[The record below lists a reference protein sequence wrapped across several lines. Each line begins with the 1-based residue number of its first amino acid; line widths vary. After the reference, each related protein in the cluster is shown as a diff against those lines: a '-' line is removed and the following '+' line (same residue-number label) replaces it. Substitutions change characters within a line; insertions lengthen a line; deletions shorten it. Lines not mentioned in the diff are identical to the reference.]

1 MAENPKGVADHP
13 AKDLMEEI
21 WKSGGR
27 AKDIV
32 AFLEDN
38 SLPIIKQTTIARYG
52 QRFWNEEIKVI
63 TDSKSSYGIAS
74 TIKQIEEN
82 GIGRVVKVSHS
93 KKTYPGWEKI
103 DGENVQV
110 EKESNS
116 WNIDLLP
123 ALPQPS
129 AASIGSFK
137 INVKGLRKL
146 TKPKGWNVSIVIPDP
161 QIGYFRDV
169 DGNLTTTHDESALN
183 IAHQIGTYI
192 DRTYGLDLTVILGDN
207 HDFSA
212 FSVHRT
218 APGYTCNTQLE
229 IDRFGTEV
237 AIQREINPNGEI
249 VVLSGNHDDRLNKII
264 VDKIPGLVGIS
275 KSNSR
280 EPILSISNLCRFD
293 EYDIVSVESYPDGE
307 YWANEYLRFEHG
319 SKVSAAPGSTA
330 AKYLADSRV
339 STIYG
344 HTHRQELVYSR
355 IRGKGWTRPIFAGT
369 PGTTARIDGVLP
381 SGQTGIN
388 SKGKQSGNYTEKWQ
402 QGVFVVWYQPEGDQK
417 AIVEPVLIEE
427 GSAFY
432 SGQIFESTV
441 NKNGDDL

>member
-1 MAENPKGVADHP
+1 MAQKPKGVADHP
-13 AKDLMEEI
+13 AKDLMEQI

-32 AFLEDN
+32 AFLEEN
-38 SLPIIKQTTIARYG
+38 SLPLIKETTIARYG
-52 QRFWNEEIKVI
+52 QRFWNEQIKVT
-63 TDSKSSYGIAS
+63 TDSESPEDIAS
-74 TIKQIEEN
+74 TIKQIEAS
-82 GIGRVVKVSHS
+82 GVARVVKLSHS
-93 KKTYPGWEKI
+93 KKKYPGWEKI
-103 DGENVQV
+103 NGENVQV

-123 ALPQPS
+123 ALPTPEK
-129 AASIGSFK
+129 ADIGSFK
-137 INVKGLRKL
+137 INVKGVRKQS
-146 TKPKGWNVSIVIPDP
+146 KPDGWNVCLVIPDP
-161 QIGYFRDV
+161 QIGYHRDV
-169 DGNLTTTHDESALN
+169 DGNMTTTHDESALN
-183 IAHQIGTYI
+183 VAHQIGTYL

-212 FSVHRT
+212 FSHHRT
-218 APGYTCNTQLE
+218 APGYTSNTQLE

-264 VDKIPGLVGIS
+264 VDKVPGLIGIS
-275 KSNSR
+275 KANTR
-280 EPILSISNLCRFD
+280 EPVLSIANLCRFD
-293 EYDIVSVESYPDGE
+293 EYGVVSVEAYPDGE
-307 YWANEYLRFEHG
+307 YWVNDYLRFEHG

-330 AKYLADSRV
+330 AKYLSDAKV

-355 IRGKGWTRPIFAGT
+355 IRGRGWTRPIFAGT

-381 SGQTGIN
+381 SGQTGIT
-388 SKGKQSGNYTEKWQ
+388 SKGKQAGNFTEKWQ
-402 QGVFVVWYQPEGDQK
+402 QGIFVVWYQPEGDQK
-417 AIVEPVLIEE
+417 ATVEPVLIEE

-441 NKNGDDL
+441 NKNGDEL